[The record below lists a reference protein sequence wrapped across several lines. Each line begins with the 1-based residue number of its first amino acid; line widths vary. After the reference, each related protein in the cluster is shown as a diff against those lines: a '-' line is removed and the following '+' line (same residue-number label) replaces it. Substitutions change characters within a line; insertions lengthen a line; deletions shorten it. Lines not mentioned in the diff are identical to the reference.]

1 MMRIHSGQAERM
13 RAELSDSFLYI
24 KNPDLTL
31 HDVRLSRIS
40 FVVKV
45 LRHVALD
52 DRDSSG

>member
-24 KNPDLTL
+24 KNPDLTS